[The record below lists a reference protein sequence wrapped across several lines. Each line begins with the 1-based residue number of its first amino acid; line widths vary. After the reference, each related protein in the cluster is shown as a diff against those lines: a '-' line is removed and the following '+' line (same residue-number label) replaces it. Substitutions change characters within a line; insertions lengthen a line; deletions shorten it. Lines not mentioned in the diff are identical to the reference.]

1 MTRAHDFDP
10 HCDCERCPYINLALQ
25 ESPPRVDPR
34 PDDFDALAER
44 AGKLLA
50 PPRAESDRALAL
62 SRVRLFPD
70 QVVQELLE
78 QRAVVEHLRAQVVVA
93 RDLARQHR
101 HELERLRDC
110 LFHGE
115 FDEAEL
121 LLADALGEVTV
132 DDALAGAETQ
142 VNAAL
147 SRAGE
152 AVLCG

>member
-1 MTRAHDFDP
+1 MSHHDFDP
-10 HCDCERCPYINLALQ
+10 LCDCEQCPYINLALQ
-25 ESPPRVDPR
+25 ESPPRVDPK

-50 PPRAESDRALAL
+50 PPRAESDRALAR

-70 QVVQELLE
+70 QVVEELLE

-101 HELERLRDC
+101 HELESLRGC
-110 LFHGE
+110 LFHGQ
-115 FDEAEL
+115 FDEAEQ
-121 LLADALGEVTV
+121 LLADALSEVTV

-142 VNAAL
+142 VSAAL
-147 SRAGE
+147 ARAGE
-152 AVLCG
+152 AVLHG

>member
-1 MTRAHDFDP
+1 MTHDFDP
-10 HCDCERCPYINLALQ
+10 HCDCEQCPYINLALQ
-25 ESPPRVDPR
+25 ESPPRVDPK

-50 PPRAESDRALAL
+50 PPRAESDRALAR

-70 QVVQELLE
+70 QVVEELLE

-101 HELERLRDC
+101 HELERLRGC
-110 LFHGE
+110 LFDG
-115 FDEAEL
+115 DYLEAEL
-121 LLADALGEVTV
+121 LLADALSEVTV

-142 VNAAL
+142 VAAAL
-147 SRAGE
+147 ARAGE
-152 AVLCG
+152 AVLHG

>member
-1 MTRAHDFDP
+1 MSHHDFDP
-10 HCDCERCPYINLALQ
+10 LCDCEQCPYINLALQ
-25 ESPPRVDPR
+25 ESPPRVDPK

-50 PPRAESDRALAL
+50 PPRAESDRALAR

-70 QVVQELLE
+70 QVVEELLE

-101 HELERLRDC
+101 HELERLRGC
-110 LFHGE
+110 LFDG
-115 FDEAEL
+115 DYLEAEL
-121 LLADALGEVTV
+121 LLADALSEVTV

-142 VNAAL
+142 VAAAL
-147 SRAGE
+147 ARAGE
-152 AVLCG
+152 AVLHG